1 MHITVYFDAERRR
14 DMEARAEVSR
24 IVRAARRRRSGW
36 GWLRPSFLASR
47 PDLVPAPPHSDLA
60 PAPPLPDLVPAPPE
74 PQPAATLPL
83 PALSGTATGHQA
95 SPAA

>member
-1 MHITVYFDAERRR
+1 MHITAYYDAERRR
-14 DMEARAEVSR
+14 DMETRAEVSR
-24 IVRAARRRRSGW
+24 IVRAAGRRRSLW
-36 GWLRPSFLASR
+36 ARLRPSFLASR

-60 PAPPLPDLVPAPPE
+60 PAPPLPDLAPAPPE

-83 PALSGTATGHQA
+83 PALSGASTGHEA

>member
-24 IVRAARRRRSGW
+24 IVRAARRRRSVW

-47 PDLVPAPPHSDLA
+47 
-60 PAPPLPDLVPAPPE
+60 PDLVPAPPE